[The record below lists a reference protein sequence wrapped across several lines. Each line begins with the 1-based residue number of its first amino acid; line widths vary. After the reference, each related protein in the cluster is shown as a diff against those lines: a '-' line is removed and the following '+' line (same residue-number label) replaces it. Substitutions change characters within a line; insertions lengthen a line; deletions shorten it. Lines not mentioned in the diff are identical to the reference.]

1 MAKVRNPLDC
11 GCTVSRGGELVRLP
25 DQLCPR
31 FLTGLPEAQLNS
43 VLSAAK
49 HRRFA
54 ASSVIVH
61 QGDPAERFFLL
72 TSGHGRH
79 FVITPKGKKI
89 SLHWLTCGQLIGGAA
104 LLVPRITYLA
114 STELLSNGCALVWD
128 RKTIRDLV
136 RRCPELLDNALSIAV
151 TEHLAWI
158 LASHVSLTSDNA
170 TGRVAHFLL
179 SLASGV
185 GVVDRCG
192 IELQIKNEDLAA
204 GASVTPFTA
213 SRVLSRWQRAG
224 VLTKR
229 RGKLLLRKPE
239 LLLVSR

>member
-1 MAKVRNPLDC
+1 MQKFRKPLDC
-11 GCTVSRGGELVRLP
+11 GCTVSTVGQLVRLP
-25 DQLCPR
+25 DHLCQR
-31 FLTGLPEAQLNS
+31 FLTGLAEAQLNS
-43 VLSAAK
+43 ILSRAK

-61 QGDPAERFFLL
+61 QGDPAERVFLL

-89 SLHWLTCGQLIGGAA
+89 SLHWLTSGQLFGGAA
-104 LLVPRITYLA
+104 LLVNHIPYLA
-114 STELLSNGCALVWD
+114 STELLSNGCALMWD

-136 RRCPELLDNALSIAV
+136 RDCPELLDNALAIAV

-170 TGRVAHFLL
+170 TGRVAQFLL

-185 GVVDRCG
+185 GVVNRHG

-213 SRVLSRWQRAG
+213 SRVLGRWQRAG
-224 VLTKR
+224 VLTKG
-229 RGKLLLRKPE
+229 RGKLLLQKPE
-239 LLLVSR
+239 LLSVTR